1 MKKNKKNSSEEYW
14 ETRVLEDE
22 AIKEKRGQEQAKLQ
36 EEAYKIA
43 LLEIQ
48 GTIRKY
54 ERMFAENNYLGN
66 IQEANK
72 LLNSEELEEYKWD
85 VYKYIKEAERYAN
98 TKDKYTPEMIKL
110 DTQLRN
116 SSLRYRIR
124 KQEALK
130 KIVES
135 KLLNLAQRN
144 IHTLT
149 NDLKAQ
155 ADITVDNVKS
165 DFIRQ
170 NIPLKND
177 IDISKVENKVLNEK
191 WVDNK
196 RYSERIWKN
205 TKELGLHI
213 DKEVQ
218 KAIILGKNPKTLI
231 KALKE
236 RFKVESWKAKRLALT
251 EMSYSLNKSRMLTFL
266 SQGVEKVVLIAT
278 LDLRTSK
285 ICINKNNK
293 VVKLKGAK
301 QGIDLPPFHPHC
313 RTVFVPVIDF
323 LEDTNFYDNE
333 DEDLKPLLETIDRKA
348 RDPIDNK
355 SYTTGIKD
363 YKQWENSKTPGANA
377 TITQVHKDR
386 HLDKQNYKKLK
397 KVLKNQDYF
406 PNTLA
411 EYRKMRYNNV
421 EEHKELLNTYDN
433 KLEYQNF
440 MKTFKRHQVPTEY
453 LPKDFEEFNNI
464 KKNILNDSI
473 DNVLKYEKLK
483 FRNKILKEKEQGKQK
498 LHKGHQNKHQLNSN
512 EYISARDKGNP
523 RVYKSY
529 LLKNGDPMDNNKK
542 EYYSYVEELYKEA
555 AGRGELI
562 IDTRKTIPEIKEYY
576 KFDRIIGKSNLAINK
591 LEKRPVPPE
600 NFNYKNTSIIQI
612 KYSSRGY
619 HVVPIDDK
627 EE

>member
-1 MKKNKKNSSEEYW
+1 MKKNKKNNSENYW
-14 ETRVLEDE
+14 RVRVLEDE

-54 ERMFAENNYLGN
+54 ERMFIENNFLGN

-98 TKDKYTPEMIKL
+98 TKDKHTPEMIKL

-116 SSLRYRIR
+116 SSLKYRIG

-149 NDLKAQ
+149 NDLKVQ
-155 ADITVDNVKS
+155 ANITVNNVKS

-177 IDISKVENKVLNEK
+177 IDVKKVENKVLNEK

-278 LDLRTSK
+278 LDLKTSK
-285 ICINKNNK
+285 ICRNKNNK

-313 RTVFVPVIDF
+313 RTVFVPVVDF

-333 DEDLKPLLETIDRKA
+333 DEDLID
-348 RDPIDNK
+348 DDIV
-355 SYTTGIKD
+355 
-363 YKQWENSKTPGANA
+363 ENPQT
-377 TITQVHKDR
+377 
-386 HLDKQNYKKLK
+386 
-397 KVLKNQDYF
+397 
-406 PNTLA
+406 
-411 EYRKMRYNNV
+411 
-421 EEHKELLNTYDN
+421 
-433 KLEYQNF
+433 
-440 MKTFKRHQVPTEY
+440 
-453 LPKDFEEFNNI
+453 
-464 KKNILNDSI
+464 NILNENNTVFKQSSDYLEYKNI
-473 DNVLKYEKLK
+473 AKLFEEKGVPEKYIPKTFEMYIENKNKNNEYYKEIQNIKENVLNRTYNN
-483 FRNKILKEKEQGKQK
+483 FING
-498 LHKGHQNKHQLNSN
+498 
-512 EYISARDKGNP
+512 
-523 RVYKSY
+523 VYKETKFKGEVKKAIEREFGELETDTIILRDERVEHIKEGHEVDVDIIKENFEKIIGKPTAMYIDKKYKDIVLILEDNLGDKSIQ
-529 LLKNGDPMDNNKK
+529 LVIKLILKNGDTKFKNSVITGHSIR
-542 EYYSYVEELYKEA
+542 E
-555 AGRGELI
+555 R
-562 IDTRKTIPEIKEYY
+562 TRKKLDEKY
-576 KFDRIIGKSNLAINK
+576 KRI
-591 LEKRPVPPE
+591 
-600 NFNYKNTSIIQI
+600 Y
-612 KYSSRGY
+612 
-619 HVVPIDDK
+619 
-627 EE
+627 

>member
-1 MKKNKKNSSEEYW
+1 MKKNKKNSSEKYW

-98 TKDKYTPEMIKL
+98 TKDKHTPEMIKL

-116 SSLRYRIR
+116 SSLKYRIG

-149 NDLKAQ
+149 NDLKVQ
-155 ADITVDNVKS
+155 ANITVNNVKS

-177 IDISKVENKVLNEK
+177 IDVKKVENKVLNEK

-213 DKEVQ
+213 EKEVQ
-218 KAIILGKNPKTLI
+218 KAMILGKNPKTLI

-236 RFKVESWKAKRLALT
+236 RFKVETWKAKRLALT

-278 LDLRTSK
+278 LDLKTSK

-313 RTVFVPVIDF
+313 RTVFVPVVDF

-348 RDPIDNK
+348 RDVRSQPSTNVFGTTIKGGISTLITKTPDIKTPKINLEDYKIKLLMKKNK
-355 SYTTGIKD
+355 KYDRDVYFEIKKVDKNYNLSFANFQKMKYTNSEKVKNFTEKD
-363 YKQWENSKTPGANA
+363 YKTIESKIFKNLPLYATEHLLVRANERGVKKIDILH
-377 TITQVHKDR
+377 TLKNPLDR
-386 HLDKQNYKKLK
+386 KKPKQNEKGMWSYKLVGKYSTIYINPITEK
-397 KVLKNQDYF
+397 IA
-406 PNTLA
+406 TA
-411 EYRKMRYNNV
+411 
-421 EEHKELLNTYDN
+421 HKTH
-433 KLEYQNF
+433 
-440 MKTFKRHQVPTEY
+440 T
-453 LPKDFEEFNNI
+453 KDV
-464 KKNILNDSI
+464 K
-473 DNVLKYEKLK
+473 KYE
-483 FRNKILKEKEQGKQK
+483 
-498 LHKGHQNKHQLNSN
+498 
-512 EYISARDKGNP
+512 
-523 RVYKSY
+523 
-529 LLKNGDPMDNNKK
+529 
-542 EYYSYVEELYKEA
+542 
-555 AGRGELI
+555 
-562 IDTRKTIPEIKEYY
+562 
-576 KFDRIIGKSNLAINK
+576 
-591 LEKRPVPPE
+591 
-600 NFNYKNTSIIQI
+600 
-612 KYSSRGY
+612 
-619 HVVPIDDK
+619 
-627 EE
+627 

>member
-98 TKDKYTPEMIKL
+98 TKDKHTPEMIKL

-116 SSLRYRIR
+116 SSLKYRIG

-144 IHTLT
+144 IYTLT

-155 ADITVDNVKS
+155 ANITVNNVKS
-165 DFIRQ
+165 DFTRQ

-177 IDISKVENKVLNEK
+177 IDVSKVENKVLNEK

-213 DKEVQ
+213 EKEVQ
-218 KAIILGKNPKTLI
+218 KAMILGKNPKTLI

-236 RFKVESWKAKRLALT
+236 RFKVETWKAKRLALT

-278 LDLRTSK
+278 LDLKTSK

-313 RTVFVPVIDF
+313 RTVFVPMI
-323 LEDTNFYDNE
+323 ENIE
-333 DEDLKPLLETIDRKA
+333 HDEDLID
-348 RDPIDNK
+348 DDIV
-355 SYTTGIKD
+355 
-363 YKQWENSKTPGANA
+363 ENPQT
-377 TITQVHKDR
+377 
-386 HLDKQNYKKLK
+386 
-397 KVLKNQDYF
+397 
-406 PNTLA
+406 
-411 EYRKMRYNNV
+411 
-421 EEHKELLNTYDN
+421 
-433 KLEYQNF
+433 
-440 MKTFKRHQVPTEY
+440 
-453 LPKDFEEFNNI
+453 
-464 KKNILNDSI
+464 NILNENNTVFKQSSDYLEYKNI
-473 DNVLKYEKLK
+473 AKLFEEKGVPEKYIPKTFEMYIENKNKNNEYYKEIQNIKENVLNRTYNN
-483 FRNKILKEKEQGKQK
+483 FING
-498 LHKGHQNKHQLNSN
+498 
-512 EYISARDKGNP
+512 
-523 RVYKSY
+523 VYKETKFKGEVKKAIEREFGELETDTIILRDERVEHIKEGHEVDVDIIKENFEKIIGKPTAMYIDKKYKDIVLILEDNIGDKSTQ
-529 LLKNGDPMDNNKK
+529 LVVKLILKNGNKK
-542 EYYSYVEELYKEA
+542 FKNSVITGYRIRDTKRKKIDKKYK
-555 AGRGELI
+555 
-562 IDTRKTIPEIKEYY
+562 
-576 KFDRIIGKSNLAINK
+576 RI
-591 LEKRPVPPE
+591 
-600 NFNYKNTSIIQI
+600 Y
-612 KYSSRGY
+612 
-619 HVVPIDDK
+619 
-627 EE
+627 

>member
-1 MKKNKKNSSEEYW
+1 MKKNKKNSSEKYW
-14 ETRVLEDE
+14 RVRVLEDE

-54 ERMFAENNYLGN
+54 ERMFVENNFLGN

-98 TKDKYTPEMIKL
+98 TKDKHTPEMIKL

-116 SSLRYRIR
+116 SSLKYRIG

-149 NDLKAQ
+149 NDLKLQ
-155 ADITVDNVKS
+155 ANITVDNVKS
-165 DFIRQ
+165 DFMKQ

-177 IDISKVENKVLNEK
+177 IDISKVENKVLDEK

-205 TKELGLHI
+205 TKELGSHI
-213 DKEVQ
+213 EKEVQ

-236 RFKVESWKAKRLALT
+236 RFKVETWKAKRLALT

-333 DEDLKPLLETIDRKA
+333 DEDLID
-348 RDPIDNK
+348 DDIV
-355 SYTTGIKD
+355 
-363 YKQWENSKTPGANA
+363 ENPQT
-377 TITQVHKDR
+377 
-386 HLDKQNYKKLK
+386 
-397 KVLKNQDYF
+397 
-406 PNTLA
+406 
-411 EYRKMRYNNV
+411 
-421 EEHKELLNTYDN
+421 
-433 KLEYQNF
+433 
-440 MKTFKRHQVPTEY
+440 
-453 LPKDFEEFNNI
+453 
-464 KKNILNDSI
+464 NILNENNTAFKQSSDYLEYKNI
-473 DNVLKYEKLK
+473 AKLFEEKGVPEKYIPKTFEMYIENKNNEYYKEIQNIKENVLNRTYNNFINGVYKETKFKGEVKKAIERKFGELETDAIILRDERIEHIKERHEVDVDVIKENFEKIIGNPTAIYIDKKYEDTVLMLEDNLGDKPIQLVIKL
-483 FRNKILKEKEQGKQK
+483 I
-498 LHKGHQNKHQLNSN
+498 
-512 EYISARDKGNP
+512 
-523 RVYKSY
+523 
-529 LLKNGDPMDNNKK
+529 LKNGDTELKNSVITGYSIRKRIRRKLDEQYKK
-542 EYYSYVEELYKEA
+542 IY
-555 AGRGELI
+555 
-562 IDTRKTIPEIKEYY
+562 
-576 KFDRIIGKSNLAINK
+576 
-591 LEKRPVPPE
+591 
-600 NFNYKNTSIIQI
+600 
-612 KYSSRGY
+612 
-619 HVVPIDDK
+619 
-627 EE
+627 

>member
-98 TKDKYTPEMIKL
+98 TKDKHTPEMIKL

-116 SSLRYRIR
+116 SSLKYRIG

-144 IHTLT
+144 IYTLT

-155 ADITVDNVKS
+155 ANITVNNVKS
-165 DFIRQ
+165 DFTRQ

-177 IDISKVENKVLNEK
+177 IDVSKVENKVLNEK

-213 DKEVQ
+213 EKEVQ
-218 KAIILGKNPKTLI
+218 KAMILGKNPKTLI

-236 RFKVESWKAKRLALT
+236 RFKVETWKAKRLALT

-278 LDLRTSK
+278 LDLKTSK

-313 RTVFVPVIDF
+313 RTVFVPMI
-323 LEDTNFYDNE
+323 ENIE
-333 DEDLKPLLETIDRKA
+333 HDEDLID
-348 RDPIDNK
+348 DDIV
-355 SYTTGIKD
+355 
-363 YKQWENSKTPGANA
+363 ENPQT
-377 TITQVHKDR
+377 
-386 HLDKQNYKKLK
+386 
-397 KVLKNQDYF
+397 
-406 PNTLA
+406 
-411 EYRKMRYNNV
+411 
-421 EEHKELLNTYDN
+421 
-433 KLEYQNF
+433 
-440 MKTFKRHQVPTEY
+440 
-453 LPKDFEEFNNI
+453 
-464 KKNILNDSI
+464 NILNENNTVFKQSSDYLEYKNI
-473 DNVLKYEKLK
+473 AKLFEEKGVPEKYIPKTFEMYIENKNKNNEYYKEIQNIKENVLNRTYNN
-483 FRNKILKEKEQGKQK
+483 FING
-498 LHKGHQNKHQLNSN
+498 
-512 EYISARDKGNP
+512 
-523 RVYKSY
+523 VYKETKFKGEVKKAIEREFGELETDTIILRDERVEHIKEGHEVDVDIIKENFEKIIGKPTAMYIDKKYKDIVLILEDNIGDKSTQ
-529 LLKNGDPMDNNKK
+529 LVVKLILKNGNKK
-542 EYYSYVEELYKEA
+542 FKNSVITGYRIRERKRKKIDKKYK
-555 AGRGELI
+555 
-562 IDTRKTIPEIKEYY
+562 
-576 KFDRIIGKSNLAINK
+576 RI
-591 LEKRPVPPE
+591 
-600 NFNYKNTSIIQI
+600 Y
-612 KYSSRGY
+612 
-619 HVVPIDDK
+619 
-627 EE
+627 